1 MDVGGGLH
9 GEGLVGPLGIELR
22 LEGVE
27 ASLLLEAVVAGRAG
41 RFLLESEVE
50 TLVAAVLLRVARPD
64 ALD

>member
-1 MDVGGGLH
+1 M
-9 GEGLVGPLGIELR
+9 GPLGIELR